1 MLSDKL
7 KSLYLPVVNVPSA
20 WKMRSVFLW
29 LFLSSLGT
37 LVRSGM
43 LFEIFGKQRLSWNLK
58 WKRLGITPL
67 KGEKQARAGEAPV
80 SDPAEFS
87 QPYGGGGL

>member
-1 MLSDKL
+1 MIIAGFPHKNQSFSGIWKQLLRARVWPKLMLSDKL

-58 WKRLGITPL
+58 WKRLI
-67 KGEKQARAGEAPV
+67 KE
-80 SDPAEFS
+80 
-87 QPYGGGGL
+87 